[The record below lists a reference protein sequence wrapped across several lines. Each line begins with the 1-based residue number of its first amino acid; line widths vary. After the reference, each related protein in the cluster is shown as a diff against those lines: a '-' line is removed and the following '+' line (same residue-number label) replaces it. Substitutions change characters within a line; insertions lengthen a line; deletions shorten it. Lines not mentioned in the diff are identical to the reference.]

1 MYFLDENFGNAL
13 KEVTQSINAYSL
25 RTDIVR
31 DENSY
36 SIYVNV
42 PGVKKED
49 ISLNVEDNKVY
60 LEVKRANMEESEGKC
75 IISQRSFTE
84 AKRVYEL
91 EDINPDSVKA
101 KLENGVLCI
110 NISKIVKEPEI
121 KKTILI
127 E

>member
-25 RTDIVR
+25 RTDITK

-60 LEVKRANMEESEGKC
+60 LEVKRSTKEESEGKC
-75 IISQRSFTE
+75 IISQRSFTD

-110 NISKIVKEPEI
+110 TISKIVKEPEI